1 MAKEPIKLGKRSREQ
16 FYDWT
21 ETGVLDKS
29 KYTSYRLIIDIKS
42 PIELAF
48 TREKVYHMAKRT
60 SQYVNWWLRA
70 SGNQTGAFITK
81 AVFAKAEEE

>member
-1 MAKEPIKLGKRSREQ
+1 MAREPIKLGKRTRDQ

-21 ETGVLDKS
+21 ETGVLDEK

-48 TREKVYHMAKRT
+48 TREKVYHMAKRV
-60 SQYVNWWLRA
+60 SHYINQWLRA
-70 SGNQTGAFITK
+70 SGNEPGAFIIK
-81 AVFAKAEEE
+81 AVFAKAEE

>member
-1 MAKEPIKLGKRSREQ
+1 MAKEPIKLGKRTRNQ

-21 ETGVLDKS
+21 ETGVLDEK

-48 TREKVYHMAKRT
+48 TREKVYHMSKLV
-60 SQYVNWWLRA
+60 SHYINQWLRA
-70 SGNQTGAFITK
+70 SGNQKGAFITK
-81 AVFAKAEEE
+81 AVFARAEE